1 MAKPFPGLDVPVVD
15 IRTGLMNQTWY
26 EYFQGIQKMGQ
37 MPDISTVAPTN
48 GQVLI
53 YNSTS
58 KLWVPGT
65 N

>member
-1 MAKPFPGLDVPVVD
+1 MSKPFPGVDVPLVNLK
-15 IRTGLMNQTWY
+15 TGLMMQTWID
-26 EYFQGIQKMGQ
+26 YFQGIQKMGQ

-53 YNSTS
+53 YNSTT
-58 KLWVPGT
+58 KLWTPGA

>member
-1 MAKPFPGLDVPVVD
+1 MSKPFPGVDVPLVNLK
-15 IRTGLMNQTWY
+15 TGLMMQTWID
-26 EYFQGIQKMGQ
+26 YFQGIQKMGQ

-53 YNSTS
+53 YNSTT
-58 KLWVPGT
+58 KLWTLGA